1 MTKSS
6 KLVFFGNER
15 LATGVTTTAPTLR
28 ALIKAGYE
36 IEAVFASHKEP
47 VSRQKRDLEIG
58 PVAHA
63 HNILVI
69 LPGTKIDLLTK
80 VEKHR
85 ADAAVLV
92 AFGQIIPQTVIDLFP
107 KGIINIHPSL
117 LPKLRGSTPVE
128 TAILEDLAET
138 GVSLMKITAGMDAGP
153 VYAQEKLTLD
163 GTETKSELAD
173 KLLNLG
179 AKLLI
184 ENLDAILDGSLK
196 PSSQD
201 ESEATYT
208 KQLSK
213 ADGLIDFKQPA
224 EVIECKVRA
233 FLGFPKSR
241 AKVHGYEVVITKAR
255 IAASNEDG
263 SLVVECQP
271 GWLEIQEL
279 VAPSGRSISGA
290 DFLRGYSKT

>member
-15 LATGVTTTAPTLR
+15 LATGVTTAAPTLQ
-28 ALIKAGYE
+28 ALIEAGYE

-47 VSRQKRDLEIG
+47 VSRQKRNLEIG

-63 HNILVI
+63 HNIPVI
-69 LPGTKIDLLTK
+69 LRGTKIDLLTK
-80 VEKHR
+80 VENHR

-173 KLLNLG
+173 MLLNLG

-184 ENLDAILDGSLK
+184 ENLEAILDGNLK
-196 PSSQD
+196 PSPQD
-201 ESEATYT
+201 ESKASYT